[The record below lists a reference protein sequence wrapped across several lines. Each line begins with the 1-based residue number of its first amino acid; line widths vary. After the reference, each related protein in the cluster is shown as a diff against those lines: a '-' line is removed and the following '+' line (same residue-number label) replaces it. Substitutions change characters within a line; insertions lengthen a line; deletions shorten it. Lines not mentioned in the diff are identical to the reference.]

1 MSAVPQANL
10 IPFLDYQSFILHM
23 RDVVNGSK
31 VIQALFRTS
40 QEEWDRSFDAN
51 DRDRHLIQGVFTSPQ
66 KSEAVRIYIAKIVK
80 LHMISTGSR
89 LTAWTKDTVA
99 GENPTNVAISNRI
112 AAIEFKNNRELFKI
126 VASRLLGFDDA
137 LIAFALED
145 DVDTRAKL
153 MMDYLSAQF
162 DLSVGTEK
170 PHTMYIDQTVDLSIL
185 LKTDGFTPEF
195 FAAHLYQAMKYFEA
209 FEGVAMNHWDLFDI
223 LDVVVQVN
231 QEHAD
236 TSKLYDELTTAAA
249 AAAAPDA
256 SVFELLIDQDD
267 PDPSTTIEV
276 CSQQYPG
283 LEVVLPKDI
292 DYSSEFKQ
300 WLIEFAAKQE
310 KASRPFSVRQ
320 IASAYNYTAPIQSLG
335 AAHLL

>member
-51 DRDRHLIQGVFTSPQ
+51 SERHLIQGVFTSPQ
-66 KSEAVRIYIAKIVK
+66 KSEAVRIYISKIVK

-99 GENPTNVAISNRI
+99 SENPTNVAISNRI
-112 AAIEFKNNRELFKI
+112 AAIEFKSNRELFKI

-153 MMDYLSAQF
+153 MMDYLSSQF
-162 DLSVGTEK
+162 DLSVGAEK

-195 FAAHLYQAMKYFEA
+195 FAGHLYHAMKYFEA
-209 FEGVAMNHWDLFDI
+209 FEGVVANHWDVFDL
-223 LDVVVQVN
+223 LDAVVQVN

-236 TSKLYDELTTAAA
+236 SSKLYDELTTAAA
-249 AAAAPDA
+249 AAATPDA
-256 SVFELLIDQDD
+256 SVFELIIDADD
-267 PDPSTTIEV
+267 PDPSVTIEV
-276 CSQQYPG
+276 CAQHYSG

-292 DYSSEFKQ
+292 DYASEFKD
-300 WLIEFAAKQE
+300 WLLIFAAKME
-310 KASRPFSVRQ
+310 KDGRAFSVRQ
-320 IASAYNYTAPIQSLG
+320 IASVYNYTAPIQSLG
-335 AAHLL
+335 AAQL